1 MNHRLGLCV
10 LGAILLVSSSA
21 HAHGGFTRD
30 VSTATAS
37 AHYLVSADG
46 SDGSIGI
53 GYREGFMGIIGLGL
67 LADLDYRFDR
77 SALDARLGFDL
88 WIAFWGVR
96 SDLIVRHDVT
106 DHDTRVG
113 AALGAEMLLSKTTIF
128 YAGANMFP
136 GAPPEGVFGLTWMFD
151 GL

>member
-10 LGAILLVSSSA
+10 LGAFLLVSSQA
-21 HAHGGFTRD
+21 HARGSFIQD
-30 VSTATAS
+30 VSTTTAS

-46 SDGSIGI
+46 SDGSIGV
-53 GYREGFMGIIGLGL
+53 GYRAGFMGIIGLCL

-77 SALDARLGFDL
+77 SALDVRLGFDL
-88 WIAFWGVR
+88 WIAFLGLR
-96 SDLIVRHDVT
+96 PDLIVRHDVA

-113 AALGAEMLLSKTTIF
+113 AALGAQMMLSTTTIF

-136 GAPPEGVFGLTWMFD
+136 EAPPEGVFGLTWMFD